1 MLRNLRPVVGYLE
14 WSCEVSAS
22 VQASLFD
29 WELIV
34 EGSKLEK
41 EEEIAAVGFR

>member
-1 MLRNLRPVVGYLE
+1 VGDWE

-22 VQASLFD
+22 EQASLYD

-41 EEEIAAVGFR
+41 EEEIAAGGCR

>member
-1 MLRNLRPVVGYLE
+1 MLRSLRSVVGDWE
-14 WSCEVSAS
+14 WSYEVSAS
-22 VQASLFD
+22 LYD

-41 EEEIAAVGFR
+41 EEEIAAGGCR

>member
-1 MLRNLRPVVGYLE
+1 VGY
-14 WSCEVSAS
+14 WYWKRRCEVPAS
-22 VQASLFD
+22 VQASLYG

-41 EEEIAAVGFR
+41 EEEIAAGGCY